1 MLDYAF
7 MQRALAAA
15 LGVGLVCGVLGFF
28 VVLRRLAFVG
38 MGISH
43 AAVGGVAAGLWLGVD
58 PLACAAAVAVLSALA
73 IAGASRRGGVAQDVA
88 IGVVLSGA
96 LALGMV
102 LLAFA
107 GSAQADLF
115 GYLFGSVLAL
125 RPADLAALAAAGA
138 AVLGCLSWRLR
149 EILFVSFDE
158 ETARAYGHP
167 TARLDALLL
176 VLVALTVVIGV
187 RLVGILLVHALL
199 VVPAASAALWA
210 ARYPGQIALAAA
222 FGAGSGALGL
232 GLSWTLDWPAGAA
245 IALVAVALY
254 GLSLALRRAPA

>member
-1 MLDYAF
+1 MLEYAF

-15 LGVGLVCGVLGFF
+15 LCVGVVCGVLGFF

-43 AAVGGVAAGLWLGVD
+43 SAVGGVAAGLWLGLD
-58 PLACAAAVAVLSALA
+58 PLACAAAVAVASALA

-102 LLAFA
+102 LLGLA
-107 GSAQADLF
+107 GGSQSDLF

-125 RPADLAALAAAGA
+125 RPADLAALAATGTLVL
-138 AVLGCLSWRLR
+138 AVLAGRMQEL
-149 EILFVSFDE
+149 LFLSFDE

-176 VLVALTVVIGV
+176 VLVALTIVIGV

-199 VVPAASAALWA
+199 VVPAASAAVWA
-210 ARYPGQIALAAA
+210 ARYPAQIALAAA

-232 GLSWTLDWPAGAA
+232 GLAWTLDWPPGAA

-254 GLSLALRRAPA
+254 GLSLASRRPR